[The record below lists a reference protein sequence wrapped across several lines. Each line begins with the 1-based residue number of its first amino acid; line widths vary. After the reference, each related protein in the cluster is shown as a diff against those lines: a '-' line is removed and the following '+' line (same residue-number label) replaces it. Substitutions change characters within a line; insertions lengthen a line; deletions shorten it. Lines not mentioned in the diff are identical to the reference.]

1 MLLRPL
7 IAVLCASLLSAC
19 TIPFLGDNP
28 ALVAER
34 EKVRPLEM
42 PPDLIRP
49 TSNTLYTVPQAAAG
63 AQTRT
68 PAQAQAAAAPQAV
81 RPATATQARSVED
94 RLQELQA
101 LRQQGLISDEELT
114 AQRRKILDSL

>member
-19 TIPFLGDNP
+19 TIPLWDDDP
-28 ALVAER
+28 ELAAER
-34 EKVRPLEM
+34 EKLRPLEM

-49 TSNTLYTVPQAAAG
+49 GSNTLYSVPQAAA
-63 AQTRT
+63 QPQPQ
-68 PAQAQAAAAPQAV
+68 PATATQAV
-81 RPATATQARSVED
+81 RPATQARSVED

-101 LRQQGLISDEELT
+101 LRQQGLISEEELT